1 MAQTQMDTLRLKDGT
16 SMELTRIPEVDEK
29 TWAEVKTYLESNPE
43 IAKNLQSFA
52 RNPEAVRGWM
62 QTNLIMQFYN
72 KSLQKKEGDTGPK
85 PMEEKFKALAN
96 DPELAPILEEIKKDG
111 MDAVLKMCQNDELML
126 KFNQKMGG
134 LPDELKGSMQALI
147 DRPMTL
153 HEAAKNGDVNVVK
166 EYITKQNA
174 GGVSID
180 TPDHRGITAL
190 GFAIGADSQEVV
202 KLLIAC
208 KANPHAVDARGNT
221 GAHYAAGYGRKE
233 VLEFL
238 LGAKADPSKKN
249 ADGKSALEV
258 ATQNNVQATV
268 EVLKRAGA
276 Q

>member
-1 MAQTQMDTLRLKDGT
+1 
-16 SMELTRIPEVDEK
+16 MELTRIPEVDEQ
-29 TWAEVKTYLESNPE
+29 TWSDVKTYLESNPE
-43 IAKNLQSFA
+43 IAKSLQSFA

-62 QTNLIMQFYN
+62 QTQLIMQFYN
-72 KSLQKKEGDTGPK
+72 KSLHKKEGDTSPK

-111 MDAVLKMCQNDELML
+111 MDAVLKMCSNNELML

-134 LPDELKGSMQALI
+134 IPDELKDPLQSLF

-153 HEAAKNGDVNVVK
+153 HEAAKMGNVDVVK
-166 EYITKQNA
+166 DYITKQNS

-180 TPDHRGITAL
+180 TPDHNGITAL
-190 GFAIGADSQEVV
+190 GFAIGADSQEAV

-208 KANPHAVDARGNT
+208 KANPHSVDAKGNT

-238 LGAKADPSKKN
+238 LGARADPSKKN
-249 ADGKSALEV
+249 ADGKSPLEV
-258 ATQNNVQATV
+258 ATQNNVQATI

>member
-111 MDAVLKMCQNDELML
+111 MDAVLKMCQNEELML

-258 ATQNNVQATV
+258 ATQNNVQATI

>member
-1 MAQTQMDTLRLKDGT
+1 MQMDTLRLKDGT
-16 SMELTRIPEVDEK
+16 SMELTRIPDVDEQ
-29 TWAEVKTYLESNPE
+29 TWTDVKNYLESNPE
-43 IAKNLQSFA
+43 IAKSLQSFA

-62 QTNLIMQFYN
+62 QTQLIMQFYN
-72 KSLQKKEGDTGPK
+72 KSLHKKEGDTSPK

-111 MDAVLKMCQNDELML
+111 MDAVLKMCNNEELML

-134 LPDELKGSMQALI
+134 IPEELKGQMQALY

-153 HEAAKNGDVNVVK
+153 HEAARNGDVNVVK
-166 EYITKQNA
+166 DYIAKQNA

-180 TPDHRGITAL
+180 APDHRGITAL

-208 KANPHAVDARGNT
+208 KANPHAVDSRGNT

-249 ADGKSALEV
+249 ADGKSPIEV
-258 ATQNNVQATV
+258 ATQNNVQATI

-276 Q
+276 H

>member
-1 MAQTQMDTLRLKDGT
+1 MAQIQMDTLRLKDGT

-111 MDAVLKMCQNDELML
+111 MDAVLKMCQNEELML

-258 ATQNNVQATV
+258 ATQNNVQATI